1 VALKVIDKGFDNYK
15 DAFKGLDSKKVAV
28 GLFAK
33 VGDEVLTKGIVNE
46 FGARAG
52 KNGNT
57 VIPERSFIRST
68 YNKNVKKV
76 TRRFTQIAKS
86 ISNGSYN
93 VDRKLKLIGLEQE
106 AETKKTLTDLK
117 TPPNAPSTI
126 KAKGSS
132 NPLIDTGELRSKIS
146 STVVPK
152 KVKGYNEFK
161 SSQVSFKAFDK

>member
-52 KNGNT
+52 KNGNV

-68 YNKNVKKV
+68 YNKNIKKV
-76 TRRFTQIAKS
+76 ARRFTQIAKS
-86 ISNGSYN
+86 ISDGNYN
-93 VDRKLKLIGLEQE
+93 VNKKLKLIGLEQE
-106 AETKKTLTDLK
+106 AAIKQTIVDLRS
-117 TPPNAPSTI
+117 PPNAPSTI
-126 KAKGSS
+126 KSKGSS
-132 NPLIDTGELRSKIS
+132 NPLIDTGEMRNKIS
-146 STVVPK
+146 SELRK
-152 KVKGYNEFK
+152 NE
-161 SSQVSFKAFDK
+161 QL

>member
-1 VALKVIDKGFDNYK
+1 MALKVIDKGFNNYK

-28 GLFAK
+28 GLFSNA
-33 VGDEVLTKGIVNE
+33 GDDVLIKGIANE

-52 KNGNT
+52 KNGSV
-57 VIPERSFIRST
+57 VIPERSYIRST
-68 YNKNVKKV
+68 YNKNYKKV
-76 TRRFTQIAKS
+76 SRRFTQIAKS

-106 AETKKTLTDLK
+106 KKTKKTLTDLK
-117 TPPNAPSTI
+117 HPPNAPSTI

-146 STVVPK
+146 SRVVPK

-161 SSQVSFKAFDK
+161 SGQVSFKVFDK

>member
-1 VALKVIDKGFDNYK
+1 MALKVIDKGFDNYK

-106 AETKKTLTDLK
+106 AAVKQTIVDLRS
-117 TPPNAPSTI
+117 PPNAPSTI

-132 NPLIDTGELRSKIS
+132 NPLIDTGEMRNKIS
-146 STVVPK
+146 SELRNK
-152 KVKGYNEFK
+152 
-161 SSQVSFKAFDK
+161 